1 MSDEIM
7 TEFRAER
14 LPDIDSPAQLA
25 TASARKTRPNF
36 TDDYDEGSQVH
47 DNGVRALRAGDGLI
61 CYARTCNTDQEETM
75 TVFGD
80 FLVIC
85 TIWPM
90 RWASTGTKRS
100 EGEQST
106 TPPNCTALTNRT
118 GGWTVPRTRSAGS
131 PRHRVRRGP
140 ALPHAVITRIPDQPI
155 YA

>member
-36 TDDYDEGSQVH
+36 TDDYDDGSQVH

-80 FLVIC
+80 FLGDLHHLADAMGVD
-85 TIWPM
+85 WDE
-90 RWASTGTKRS
+90 A
-100 EGEQST
+100 Q
-106 TPPNCTALTNRT
+106 
-118 GGWTVPRTRSAGS
+118 
-131 PRHRVRRGP
+131 RRG
-140 ALPHAVITRIPDQPI
+140 AVHYTAELYGAD
-155 YA
+155 